1 MTAKAAKHTKR
12 IRAEGSGET
21 CGPTSVVLGRGGS
34 LTCDASRHAGS
45 DDCSG
50 SAGNRLFM
58 HRLELKIPPLVVL
71 VFVGGLM
78 WWAAR
83 MVPAAEF
90 HVPARRAVATG
101 IAAVGV
107 GIAVAGV
114 VSFRRAKT
122 TVNPLNPETASALV
136 ASGIYRRT
144 RNPMYLGA
152 FVALL
157 GWAVFLAN
165 AVAFILTPLFVVYM
179 NRFQIGPEE
188 RALTALFGP
197 QFSEYCGKVRRW
209 L

>member
-1 MTAKAAKHTKR
+1 
-12 IRAEGSGET
+12 
-21 CGPTSVVLGRGGS
+21 
-34 LTCDASRHAGS
+34 
-45 DDCSG
+45 
-50 SAGNRLFM
+50 M

-71 VFVGGLM
+71 VFVGGLT
-78 WWAAR
+78 WCAAR
-83 MVPAAEF
+83 MAPAAEF
-90 HVPARRAVATG
+90 QVPARRAVATG
-101 IAAVGV
+101 IAALGV

-114 VSFRRAKT
+114 VSFRRART

-136 ASGIYRRT
+136 TSGIYRRT

-152 FVALL
+152 LVALL

-165 AVAFILTPLFVVYM
+165 AVAFIMTPLFVVYM

-197 QFSEYCGKVRRW
+197 QFSEYCSKVGRW